1 MNIPFATFSQH
12 LSPGDLPACVRNT
25 LGQSL
30 RRSAAYTQL
39 LACGAF
45 SLLPPVVRTRKIAL
59 LWQSSCGPRMET
71 TALLAEVCD
80 GSGEPMPY
88 DFLATQPAIA
98 AAQLQ
103 SLLPGLALA
112 QCCPLDSATTADWQL
127 LLLQASGWLRRARY
141 EHVLCAHIDL
151 SPDACTAHWLR
162 LDAAPLE
169 NCAWHLN
176 LSDISVPATAP
187 AIADTPDLPAQ
198 LVSANTPKLAL
209 HSRHSMH
216 RTVEFVRSQPVR

>member
-12 LSPGDLPACVRNT
+12 LSPADLPTCVRNT

-45 SLLPPVVRTRKIAL
+45 SLLPPAARVRSVAL

-71 TALLAEVCD
+71 NALLDEICD
-80 GSGEPMPY
+80 GNGEPMPY

-103 SLLPGLALA
+103 ALLPGLALA
-112 QCCPLDSATTADWQL
+112 QYCPLDSTVNADWQL
-127 LLLQASGWLRRARY
+127 LLLQASGWLSRARY

-151 SPDACTAHWLR
+151 SPDACTAYWLR
-162 LDAAPLE
+162 LDANPLE
-169 NCAWHLN
+169 NCGWRLN
-176 LSDISVPATAP
+176 LTDISVRASAQ

-198 LVSANTPKLAL
+198 LVSANAPKLAL
-209 HSRHSMH
+209 HSRHSLH